1 MKLVRAVVCD
11 IEGTTSS
18 LDFVH
23 HVLFPYAARELPAF
37 LREHGGEPEI
47 AALLDDV
54 RKEAGEP
61 HADRERVSEILLG
74 WIAEDRKATP
84 LKALQGMVWEHGY
97 ASGAFTG
104 HVYADTAPAFRRW
117 RERGASIY
125 IYSSGSVH
133 AQKLLF
139 GHSDAGDLR
148 PLIDGWF
155 DTRNGPKRD
164 AGSYRRIAS
173 VIGRAADSI
182 LFISDTAEELDAA
195 ADAGLRTMQM
205 ARGGRVSDGRH
216 PVVVSF
222 DEVTI

>member
-23 HVLFPYAARELPAF
+23 HVLFPYAARELPRF
-37 LREHGGEPEI
+37 VRERGDEPAI

-54 RKEAGEP
+54 RRECGEP
-61 HADRERVSEILLG
+61 QADRERVVEILLG

-84 LKALQGMVWEHGY
+84 LKALQGLVWEEGY
-97 ASGAFTG
+97 RSGAFTG

-133 AQKLLF
+133 AQQLLF
-139 GHSDAGDLR
+139 GHSDAGDLK
-148 PLIDGWF
+148 PMIDGWF
-155 DTRNGPKRD
+155 DTRVGHKRD
-164 AGSYRRIAS
+164 PESYRRIAAR
-173 VIGRAADSI
+173 IGRPADTI

-195 ADAGLRTMQM
+195 AEAGLRTMQM
-205 ARGGRVSDGRH
+205 ARGERVRDGRH